1 MKKSNKSIGE
11 RGKIVKL
18 IIENKPNI
26 YWEASAIV
34 KDILNRKKGD
44 PVHIIE
50 NKDRFILSED
60 EINEKYSDLI
70 EFYIKVFDESLEVLK
85 DYPEWRDLFSI
96 QSDQNDMGFF
106 GMVTRFTNA
115 KKVVEL
121 SKEEFFNACH
131 YHLQNIDAETEQ
143 SDLDEIGEARKALK
157 EMKDRAF
164 DADYYIEKIMASELD
179 NDEKIKMMDL
189 FQHADERFDTYVE
202 LIEKIEKIYLK
213 YYGEV
218 EHYIQSK
225 VELFTSSGKGDA
237 KNTPI
242 VNFIDVERWSFRSEE
257 PIHLY
262 FSIIN
267 KGTFG
272 MSIIKDESIRPNMI
286 LGILF
291 EELEALVNKG
301 KHDTELFIEQMKS
314 MGEENRFNIMKL
326 LSQKPHY
333 LKEIA
338 NTIGLTPAT
347 VSHHMEQLTKAEL
360 VYMATE
366 GRKVY
371 YYVNDK
377 KIKKLA
383 ELFDQWAKGV

>member
-1 MKKSNKSIGE
+1 MGE
-11 RGKIVKL
+11 IMKL

-34 KDILNRKKGD
+34 KKILNREKGD
-44 PVHIIE
+44 PAHIIE

-60 EINEKYSDLI
+60 EINQKYSDLI
-70 EFYIKVFDESLEVLK
+70 EFYERVFDESLDVLK
-85 DYPEWRDLFSI
+85 DYPEWRELFSI
-96 QSDQNDMGFF
+96 QVDQNDMGFF
-106 GMVTRFTNA
+106 ETVTRFTNA
-115 KKVVEL
+115 KEVDEL
-121 SKEEFFNACH
+121 SKTEFFNACH
-131 YHLQNIDAETEQ
+131 YHLQNIEAEQE
-143 SDLDEIGEARKALK
+143 DLDGKTLK

-164 DADYYIEKIMASELD
+164 DSDYYIEKIMNSELD

-189 FQHADERFDTYVE
+189 FQNADERFKSYVN
-202 LIEKIEKIYLK
+202 LIKRIEKIYLK
-213 YYGEV
+213 YYGNV
-218 EHYIQSK
+218 EHYIRAK
-225 VELFTSSGKGDA
+225 VESFSSSGKA
-237 KNTPI
+237 NVKNTPI
-242 VNFIDVERWSFRSEE
+242 VNYIDVERWNLRSEE

-272 MSIIKDESIRPNMI
+272 MSIINDESIRPNMI

-291 EELEALVNKG
+291 EELRALLNKG
-301 KHDTELFIEQMKS
+301 KHDAWLFIEQMKAL
-314 MGEENRFNIMKL
+314 GEENRFNIMKL
-326 LSQKPHY
+326 LSQKPYY

-338 NTIGLTPAT
+338 DTIGLTSAT
-347 VSHHMEQLTKAEL
+347 VSHHMEQLTKTEL
-360 VYMATE
+360 VYMATK

-383 ELFDQWAKGV
+383 ELFNQWAKGV